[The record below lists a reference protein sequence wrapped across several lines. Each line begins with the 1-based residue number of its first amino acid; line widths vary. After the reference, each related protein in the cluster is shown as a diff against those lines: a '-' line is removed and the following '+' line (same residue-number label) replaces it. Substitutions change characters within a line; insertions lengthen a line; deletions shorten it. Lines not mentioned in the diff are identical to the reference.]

1 MANDTIT
8 IRVED
13 TDIRIAGR
21 RMTDFPQA
29 GTLVSFEK
37 ISANATHVEGLNG
50 TSTNVGSNGLS
61 YRMTIN
67 IMQHSGDDRFMALSV
82 TALKTGPLVLPVRLK
97 YGQVDTSSPN
107 CVIETEPTREYAA
120 DGSPISVYTLTGTF
134 PAGALLLPLDAP
146 VALTEDQIL
155 AFGNA

>member
-1 MANDTIT
+1 MANQTI
-8 IRVED
+8 IVRVED

-37 ISANATHVEGLNG
+37 ISANATHIEGLNG

-67 IMQHSGDDRFMALSV
+67 LVQHSDDDVFMMAAV
-82 TALKTGPLVLPVRLK
+82 VALKTGPVVLPVRLK
-97 YGQVDTSSPN
+97 YGAVDTSSPG

-120 DGSPISVYTLTGTF
+120 DGSPMSVYTLTGTW
-134 PAGALLLPLDAP
+134 PAGALLLPLEAP
-146 VALTEDQIL
+146 EQLTEDQIL
-155 AFGNA
+155 SFINA